1 VGCVNRGW
9 RTLTDQ
15 IEDKLASLTPRQKEV
30 MRYIA
35 RHYRDKEI
43 ARLMSISEHT
53 ARAHADAVR
62 QKLGGV
68 SRREAAR
75 FLSDHADALGLPP
88 EREYQS
94 SGIVQTAPER
104 SSSGDP
110 SPEGASDDQPLVSL
124 DAPLPAVSHDAV
136 GAHRD
141 RAQISGGAREGASD
155 QRDAFGDPAGI
166 PDHAGEARLYPD
178 LSLRLAHGRDGLH
191 GWLAELNLLQ
201 WTLLTLGLTLSV
213 VLIIGGVMGALI
225 GIFQAIRELSG
236 QTG

>member
-1 VGCVNRGW
+1 M
-9 RTLTDQ
+9 TDQ
-15 IEDKLASLTPRQKEV
+15 IEEKLASLTPRQKEV

-43 ARLMSISEHT
+43 ARLMNISEHT

-75 FLSDHADALGLPP
+75 FLSDHVDALGIPP

-94 SGIVQTAPER
+94 SGIAKTAPEL
-104 SSSGDP
+104 SSSGHP
-110 SPEGASDDQPLVSL
+110 SPEGARDDQPL
-124 DAPLPAVSHDAV
+124 PSHDAAV
-136 GAHRD
+136 PAIGHDAMGAHRD
-141 RAQISGGAREGASD
+141 RAQIPGGAREGASD

-166 PDHAGEARLYPD
+166 PDDTGEARLYPD
-178 LSLRLAHGRDGLH
+178 LSLRLAHRRDGLH

-213 VLIIGGVMGALI
+213 VLIIGGMMGGLI

>member
-1 VGCVNRGW
+1 
-9 RTLTDQ
+9 
-15 IEDKLASLTPRQKEV
+15 
-30 MRYIA
+30 MRLIA

-43 ARLMSISEHT
+43 ARILNISEHT

-62 QKLGGV
+62 DKLGGI

-75 FLSDHADALGLPP
+75 FLSDHADVLGIPP

-94 SGIVQTAPER
+94 SGMARTSLEP
-104 SSSGDP
+104 SSSSHP
-110 SPEGASDDQPLVSL
+110 SPIGDTDDHPHVSL
-124 DAPLPAVSHDAV
+124 DAPLPAVGHDAV

-141 RAQISGGAREGASD
+141 RAQIFGSAREGASD

-166 PDHAGEARLYPD
+166 PNHAGEARLYPD

-191 GWLAELNLLQ
+191 GWLAQLNLLQ
-201 WTLLTLGLTLSV
+201 WSLLTLGLTLCV

>member
-1 VGCVNRGW
+1 M
-9 RTLTDQ
+9 TDQ
-15 IEDKLASLTPRQKEV
+15 IEEKLASLTQRQKEV
-30 MRYIA
+30 MRLIA

-43 ARLMSISEHT
+43 ARILNISEHT

-62 QKLGGV
+62 DKLGGI

-75 FLSDHADALGLPP
+75 FLSDHADVLGIPP

-94 SGIVQTAPER
+94 SGIAQTGHEP
-104 SSSGDP
+104 SSCGHP
-110 SPEGASDDQPLVSL
+110 SPIGDTDDHPHASL
-124 DAPLPAVSHDAV
+124 DAPLPTVGHDAV

-141 RAQISGGAREGASD
+141 RAQIPGSAREGASD

-166 PDHAGEARLYPD
+166 PNHAGEARLYPD
-178 LSLRLAHGRDGLH
+178 LSLRLAHGRDGVH
-191 GWLAELNLLQ
+191 GWLAQLNLLQ
-201 WTLLTLGLTLSV
+201 WTLLTLGLTLCV